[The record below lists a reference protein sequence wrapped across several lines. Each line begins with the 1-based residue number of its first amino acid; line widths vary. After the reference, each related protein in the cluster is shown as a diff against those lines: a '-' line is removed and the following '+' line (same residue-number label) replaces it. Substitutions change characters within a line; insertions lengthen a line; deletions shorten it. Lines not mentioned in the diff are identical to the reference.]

1 LSAANHMW
9 TTCGLSIEPVR
20 SRQGRLVANARA
32 SADLGNKIWWLNF
45 WLLAFTVAIRAMTGV
60 LVWLAL
66 RTGGLK

>member
-1 LSAANHMW
+1 
-9 TTCGLSIEPVR
+9 
-20 SRQGRLVANARA
+20 VANARA